1 MYFCARPPARW
12 CASRS
17 QFRRMVIFLRVPSVD
32 KWKYV
37 DDTSITEFFPQCS
50 QGDIQS
56 TVSAVED
63 WSGENARN

>member
-1 MYFCARPPARW
+1 MI
-12 CASRS
+12 
-17 QFRRMVIFLRVPSVD
+17 IFLRVPSVD

-37 DDTSITEFFPQCS
+37 DDTFMTEFDPQGA

-56 TVSAVED
+56 AVSAVED

>member
-1 MYFCARPPARW
+1 
-12 CASRS
+12 
-17 QFRRMVIFLRVPSVD
+17 MVIFLRVPSVD

-37 DDTSITEFFPQCS
+37 DDTSITEFFPQGA

>member
-1 MYFCARPPARW
+1 MG
-12 CASRS
+12 
-17 QFRRMVIFLRVPSVD
+17 

-37 DDTSITEFFPQCS
+37 DDTSITEFFPQGA

-56 TVSAVED
+56 TVIAVED